1 MTRYVESLLGNREKI
16 ILVARQHWFILVSA
30 IVLEIVIILVIIGLT
45 ILAGF
50 FWTEFALLIGAIGT
64 ILLLL
69 PLSTMFRDILD
80 WMNRQYIVTNRRVI
94 QISGVLN
101 KNVTDS
107 SLRKITDVKMLKSFF
122 GRIFNYGDIEILTA
136 SEFGANLFHRIE
148 EPVGF
153 KIAMLNAKEEL
164 EQGGEPEQDDLDV
177 VEVLTNLD
185 RLRDLG
191 ILTDE
196 EFIQKKSEF
205 LERL

>member
-1 MTRYVESLLGNREKI
+1 MTRYVESLLGNREKV

-45 ILAGF
+45 ILAGL

-107 SLRKITDVKMLKSFF
+107 SLRKITDVMMSKSFF
-122 GRIFNYGDIEILTA
+122 GRILNYGDIEILTA

-185 RLRDLG
+185 HLRELG

>member
-45 ILAGF
+45 ILAGL

-107 SLRKITDVKMLKSFF
+107 SLRKITDVMMSKSFF
-122 GRIFNYGDIEILTA
+122 GRILNYGDIEILTA

-185 RLRDLG
+185 RLRELG

>member
-107 SLRKITDVKMLKSFF
+107 SLRKITDVKMSKSFF

>member
-1 MTRYVESLLGNREKI
+1 S
-16 ILVARQHWFILVSA
+16 
-30 IVLEIVIILVIIGLT
+30 
-45 ILAGF
+45 
-50 FWTEFALLIGAIGT
+50 
-64 ILLLL
+64 
-69 PLSTMFRDILD
+69 
-80 WMNRQYIVTNRRVI
+80 
-94 QISGVLN
+94 

-107 SLRKITDVKMLKSFF
+107 SLRKITDVKMSKSFF

-164 EQGGEPEQDDLDV
+164 EQGVEPEQDDLDV

-185 RLRDLG
+185 RLRELG

-196 EFIQKKSEF
+196 EFTQKKSEF